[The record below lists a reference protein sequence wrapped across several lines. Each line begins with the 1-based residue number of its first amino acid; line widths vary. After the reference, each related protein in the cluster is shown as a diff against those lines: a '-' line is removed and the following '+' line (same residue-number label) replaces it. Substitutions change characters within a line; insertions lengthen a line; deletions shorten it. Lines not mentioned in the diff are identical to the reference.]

1 MLMSTRPHGETF
13 TRSDIGNGEAL
24 SGARVNGLQCGR
36 TANANSN
43 KVRYTFR
50 AVARTEPRYR
60 SPNSLCASKRLRKP
74 LSA

>member
-24 SGARVNGLQCGR
+24 SGARVNCLQCGQL
-36 TANANSN
+36 SKQ

-50 AVARTEPRYR
+50 AVARTEPRWR
-60 SPNSLCASKRLRKP
+60 SPNSLYASKRLRKP